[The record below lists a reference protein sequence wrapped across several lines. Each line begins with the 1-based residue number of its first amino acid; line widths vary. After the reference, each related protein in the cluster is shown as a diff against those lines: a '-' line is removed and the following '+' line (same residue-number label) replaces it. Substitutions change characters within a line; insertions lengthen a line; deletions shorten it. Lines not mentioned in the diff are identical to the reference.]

1 MVLCAFIIFYML
13 LWHNKRQMDGDKAGI
28 LQKLIF
34 LYCVTDSGFVSGF
47 HFMVVHLCVLTAVW
61 VCDIVV

>member
-1 MVLCAFIIFYML
+1 ML